1 MINQEI
7 GILIEKIARNLQSA
21 IWMLQNTIDDLQRL
35 GIAIAEVNKEEKKS
49 SNVKKRKGE

>member
-35 GIAIAEVNKEEKKS
+35 GIAIAELNKEGKKS